1 VNQIEFLW
9 AKNNNIILYYL
20 KYNVLHD
27 YKKIK
32 VKEYLGGQST
42 GQEIHLGQE
51 DDESFHV
58 LAGHVLSPSQT
69 KPVADIIINW
79 AKGL

>member
-1 VNQIEFLW
+1 MVQAN
-9 AKNNNIILYYL
+9 KILQVM
-20 KYNVLHD
+20 NAW
-27 YKKIK
+27 
-32 VKEYLGGQST
+32 GGQSA
-42 GQEIHLGQE
+42 GQEIHLSQE

-58 LAGHVLSPSQT
+58 LAGYVLSPNQT

>member
-1 VNQIEFLW
+1 MHAW
-9 AKNNNIILYYL
+9 
-20 KYNVLHD
+20 
-27 YKKIK
+27 
-32 VKEYLGGQST
+32 GGQST
-42 GQEIHLGQE
+42 GQEIHLGQQ

-79 AKGL
+79 AQRV